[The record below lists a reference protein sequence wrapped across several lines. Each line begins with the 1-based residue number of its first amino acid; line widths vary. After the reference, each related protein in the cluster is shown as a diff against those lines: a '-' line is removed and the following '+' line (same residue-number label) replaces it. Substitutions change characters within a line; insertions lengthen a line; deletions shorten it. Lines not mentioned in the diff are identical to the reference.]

1 MFRQLLGK
9 KRWQSPNY
17 NERQPLG
24 GRNFPDM
31 IILHYTGMKTA
42 EAALE
47 RLCDAQAEVSAH
59 YVVEENG
66 RIHQLVEDN
75 KRAWHAGKSYWE
87 GLSDINSASIGI
99 EIVNPGHEFGYKH
112 FLPKQI
118 NALEGLLKRIVQRH
132 NIRADRILAHSDIA
146 PGRKVDPGELFPWA
160 QLAASGLG
168 LWPCAQDMDFEAAV
182 DIVNMPETF
191 AALLTEYGYNPEI
204 DASILIEAFHR
215 RFHPEIFASGSD
227 PARPDLNSAAR
238 LLSLLRQKNALIA

>member
-1 MFRQLLGK
+1 MFKQLLGK
-9 KRWQSPNY
+9 KSWQSPNY

-42 EAALE
+42 KAALE

-59 YVVEENG
+59 YVIEENG

-112 FLPKQI
+112 FPSKQI
-118 NALEGLLKRIVQRH
+118 NALEGLVKRIVQRH

-160 QLAASGLG
+160 RLAASGLG

-204 DASILIEAFHR
+204 YASILIEAFHR
-215 RFHPEIFASGSD
+215 RFYPEIFSSSKD
-227 PARPDLNSAAR
+227 PALPDLNSAAR